1 MITNLGTYVFF
12 QRGIFTTYLLSESG
26 YLCNLSN
33 MRDGIFTVY
42 FSNFYICSE
51 KQSNELLN
59 DKFE

>member
-12 QRGIFTTYLLSESG
+12 QRGIFTRYLLRESG

-33 MRDGIFTVY
+33 MRDCIFTVY